1 MPTVTEPEVVK
12 LLLSSQEQIRSEIGN
27 LARVTAAQGAKLDGV
42 EDRVED
48 LQASVQRIHQYTVEC
63 PARGG
68 WQGLKEDLSEIRIMV
83 GAHDREISENVGYRQ
98 GKQAARGFRD
108 TPKQGND
115 TRSLSPAAATFSL
128 SVKDPK
134 VWGKIVFYTLVGAMA
149 AASFAA
155 QFMR

>member
-98 GKQAARGFRD
+98 GKQAARGFKD
-108 TPKQGND
+108 TPKHGSNVS
-115 TRSLSPAAATFSL
+115 SLAPAATLSF